1 MTVLPIPSSAALAWR
16 LHDYKQ
22 LAAESQPA
30 VAGVMRAE
38 LPQLPQDELWL
49 VHRIVVQ
56 SDSSTPTEA
65 RVYLDR
71 PDPQRLVDGTRAGNF
86 DVADM
91 ASPIQVPGSSVL
103 ICEWTGASVGAT
115 GAMHVQAIVLTRG
128 N

>member
-1 MTVLPIPSSAALAWR
+1 MTILPVPSSAALAWR

-22 LAAESQPA
+22 LAAESGPA
-30 VAGVMRAE
+30 ADGVMRVE

-56 SDSSTPTEA
+56 SDSTTDTQA
-65 RVYLDR
+65 RIYLDR
-71 PDPQRLVDGTRAGNF
+71 PDPGRLVDGTRAGNF

-91 ASPIQVPGSSVL
+91 ASPIQIPGSSVL
-103 ICEWTGASVGAT
+103 VCEWSGASVGAI